1 MTDNNHSIF
10 STWTTAL
17 SISQYP
23 RIPPPGFPPSHK
35 IIVIPPLRITL
46 PPLPLFIHLLIR
58 MLPLP
63 FVLLPFLF
71 HSLLLLLRFL
81 PCRMLFF
88 PELGEVRLFSKGEVI
103 GIGDCAGFGEAIYDG
118 VDAGGDKDGLSLGRG
133 LVLGVWGGIG
143 RRRWLLFW
151 GRES

>member
-1 MTDNNHSIF
+1 M
-10 STWTTAL
+10 
-17 SISQYP
+17 
-23 RIPPPGFPPSHK
+23 
-35 IIVIPPLRITL
+35 
-46 PPLPLFIHLLIR
+46 
-58 MLPLP
+58 
-63 FVLLPFLF
+63 
-71 HSLLLLLRFL
+71 
-81 PCRMLFF
+81 
-88 PELGEVRLFSKGEVI
+88 RLFSKGEGI